1 MTRNEARQKF
11 KDAGLT
17 YAVITPAALRL
28 LRSAIN
34 QRMKDSG
41 LIRGTFRCRER
52 GVIQTS
58 KSGRFFAGINCRSFY
73 FDNREAVSF
82 NDDGFIGFAG
92 WSDDENIKPI
102 LEGFCEWVE
111 TLKSGAVES
120 KGAQS

>member
-1 MTRNEARQKF
+1 MSRNEARQKF

-17 YAVITPAALRL
+17 YAVITPETLRS

-34 QRMKDSG
+34 RHMKDSG

-58 KSGRFFAGINCRSFY
+58 KRGRFFAGINCRAFY

-92 WSDDENIKPI
+92 WADDENIKPI
-102 LEGFCEWVE
+102 LDGFCEWVE
-111 TLKSGAVES
+111 AM
-120 KGAQS
+120 KGNAGEGQ